1 MKESIIGFLDKLF
14 SGSNSR
20 SGFKFRAIPETL
32 FFLAICI
39 LINYL
44 LFPKD
49 MGFLKMPL
57 HPFWI
62 IIILIPIR
70 YGLVEGLISALLA
83 GGCYYLFSIN
93 LASDYSLTYPLL
105 FILTSGILGQN
116 RDVLDR
122 RFYRLEDRL
131 QIISGRLESYKKK
144 ETAYLDTLGH
154 FEHTIAAQFSDAMDM
169 FKELAISKKMSPQE
183 MKFYLLEI
191 IKKFLGADNCAYF
204 EMIDNSCYKIYD
216 GALKEQ
222 LREVYSIKEDIIL
235 MEAYRT
241 KKFAYLHLSTEQDME
256 QYDKYKCLLA
266 GCLFNSEGEIMGLVG
281 IKSLP
286 FASFNAHSFKLF
298 SSLLEFWSGAINA
311 KIILEKTWEKNIVDE
326 VFHIYKYN
334 YFTRRIEQ
342 EFERAREFAIPLSVT
357 LICLTDLPDI
367 PEEKSSEIMAF
378 LINIIK
384 KFTKELDMVCHYRD
398 PGMIAIIQPFQLYA
412 DAEKQIKTI
421 ITETESYKLTP
432 YREKDKPLALVYAG
446 KDFQVGMESCTDF
459 IQSIEKE
466 LNGKITS

>member
-20 SGFKFRAIPETL
+20 SGFKFMAIPETL

-83 GGCYYLFSIN
+83 GGCYHIFSIN

-131 QIISGRLESYKKK
+131 QIISGRLEDYKKK
-144 ETAYLDTLGH
+144 EAAYLDTLGH

-191 IKKFLGADNCAYF
+191 IKKFLGAAKLLSAQNGIVF
-204 EMIDNSCYKIYD
+204 
-216 GALKEQ
+216 KEKMM
-222 LREVYSIKEDIIL
+222 RGDIG
-235 MEAYRT
+235 Y
-241 KKFAYLHLSTEQDME
+241 
-256 QYDKYKCLLA
+256 
-266 GCLFNSEGEIMGLVG
+266 
-281 IKSLP
+281 
-286 FASFNAHSFKLF
+286 
-298 SSLLEFWSGAINA
+298 
-311 KIILEKTWEKNIVDE
+311 NIVKLAQSKSE
-326 VFHIYKYN
+326 KFNLIVIGSRGRGSMKETFFGSVSN
-334 YFTRRIEQ
+334 YVIHTSK
-342 EFERAREFAIPLSVT
+342 IPV
-357 LICLTDLPDI
+357 LIV
-367 PEEKSSEIMAF
+367 K
-378 LINIIK
+378 
-384 KFTKELDMVCHYRD
+384 
-398 PGMIAIIQPFQLYA
+398 
-412 DAEKQIKTI
+412 
-421 ITETESYKLTP
+421 
-432 YREKDKPLALVYAG
+432 
-446 KDFQVGMESCTDF
+446 
-459 IQSIEKE
+459 
-466 LNGKITS
+466 